1 MIGGCRRKAL
11 AEPCPSPTSDR
22 HVARFVAHRQYA
34 LLVSLCRGGRHSCH
48 PAASSP
54 PVILAS
60 AQHATPSQLRVVPG
74 RGRCPAARR
83 YRERGSSRA
92 TPSQSRRSRTVPFRE
107 HTARRRGSRR
117 RCPPTAA
124 LVLCASEITIG
135 RGMNAEERQ
144 GAFDELL
151 HSLLDLHF
159 GSNDSLPLLL
169 QPQDRA
175 WCVSGSHSLRHPVQ
189 KPARQW
195 HGSQ

>member
-22 HVARFVAHRQYA
+22 HVARFVTHRQYA

-60 AQHATPSQLRVVPG
+60 AQHETPSQLRVVPG
-74 RGRCPAARR
+74 RGRCPTARR

-92 TPSQSRRSRTVPFRE
+92 TPSQSRGSRTVPFGE
-107 HTARRRGSRR
+107 HTSRRRGSSR
-117 RCPPTAA
+117 RCPPAAA
-124 LVLCASEITIG
+124 LGSKG
-135 RGMNAEERQ
+135 RSMRWPRAEERQ
-144 GAFDELL
+144 SAFDELL